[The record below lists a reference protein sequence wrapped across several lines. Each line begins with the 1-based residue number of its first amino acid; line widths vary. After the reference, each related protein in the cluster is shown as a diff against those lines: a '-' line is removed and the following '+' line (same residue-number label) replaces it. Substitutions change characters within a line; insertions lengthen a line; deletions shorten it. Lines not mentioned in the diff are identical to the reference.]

1 MATKSNFHRYCWSEI
16 RAPMGKKLGAN
27 LIYLWRQNISSLKV
41 EIFRD
46 KRFLHYRCCFE
57 QCTSPKVTNSDGKI
71 SLLKNNH
78 IKLVFLV
85 TKLFL
90 LLKVINSDEHKLSL
104 KILCIKTNGF
114 RQWNQNSSL
123 KVSNSD
129 EINFVAKEEYLKIK
143 YTKKKKN
150 IYIYTHFIML
160 LIPPVIKNC
169 LNYNFT
175 LLNSSIHNSLSIA
188 WVIIQNTIFTST
200 FVICATIIFTN
211 LNKLTFQ
218 IRIWINKNQI

>member
-1 MATKSNFHRYCWSEI
+1 MATK
-16 RAPMGKKLGAN
+16 
-27 LIYLWRQNISSLKV
+27 
-41 EIFRD
+41 
-46 KRFLHYRCCFE
+46 
-57 QCTSPKVTNSDGKI
+57 
-71 SLLKNNH
+71 
-78 IKLVFLV
+78 
-85 TKLFL
+85 LFS
-90 LLKVINSDEHKLSL
+90 LLKVINSDKHKLSL

-143 YTKKKKN
+143 YTKKK

-200 FVICATIIFTN
+200 FVIFATIIFTN

-218 IRIWINKNQI
+218 IRIWIKKNQI

>member
-1 MATKSNFHRYCWSEI
+1 MA
-16 RAPMGKKLGAN
+16 
-27 LIYLWRQNISSLKV
+27 
-41 EIFRD
+41 
-46 KRFLHYRCCFE
+46 
-57 QCTSPKVTNSDGKI
+57 
-71 SLLKNNH
+71 
-78 IKLVFLV
+78 

-143 YTKKKKN
+143 YTQKKN
-150 IYIYTHFIML
+150 IYIYIYTHFIML
-160 LIPPVIKNC
+160 LIPPMIKNC
-169 LNYNFT
+169 LNYNFI